1 MHWKNP
7 LIFTLASALPTL
19 AAAQPG
25 PGGWGH
31 GLGFDPDR
39 FEDRMD
45 DRAEHLARLL
55 DLTPEQQAAFA
66 RVRETGLAAARADMD
81 RARLAAD
88 ELRVLLDDERPDPA
102 AVGAKVIE
110 LHQVRKRLRTARRNA
125 AAELEKLLTP
135 EQRFAFRALQEARDE
150 RFEDGRGF
158 GRGPGFRGP
167 GGPPPAA
174 D

>member
-1 MHWKNP
+1 M
-7 LIFTLASALPTL
+7 IFTLAAALPAL

-31 GLGFDPDR
+31 GPGFDPER

-66 RVRETGLAAARADMD
+66 RLRDEGLASARADRD

-88 ELRVLLDDERPDPA
+88 ELRVLLDGERPDPA

-110 LHQVRKRLRTARRNA
+110 LHQARERMRTARQSA

-135 EQRFAFRALQEARDE
+135 EQRFAFRALREARDE

-158 GRGPGFRGP
+158 GRGPGFGHGQGFGGP
-167 GGPPPAA
+167 GGPPPAG